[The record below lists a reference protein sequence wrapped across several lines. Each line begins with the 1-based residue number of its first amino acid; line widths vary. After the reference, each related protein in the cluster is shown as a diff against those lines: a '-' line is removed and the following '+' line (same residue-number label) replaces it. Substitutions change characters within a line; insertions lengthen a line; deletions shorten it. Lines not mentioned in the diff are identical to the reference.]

1 MRLHLSAEMTF
12 QDRNK
17 KNGYLSDTDTNLVGI
32 NPKFT
37 SAPLV
42 SALQLGAAVQTAE
55 DARLAKLY

>member
-1 MRLHLSAEMTF
+1 MFQKQRLLYAKDQSIIMRLHLSAEITF

-37 SAPLV
+37 LAP
-42 SALQLGAAVQTAE
+42 
-55 DARLAKLY
+55 